1 METRANYVLIGLAT
15 IIAILAGLGFFLWL
29 AKVQIDRTYAR
40 YDILFDTAA
49 GLGKAAPVRFNGV
62 DVGQV
67 LAIDLDRSRPELV
80 RVSIEV
86 AAGTPVRQGTEATLQ
101 SQGVTGVSFV
111 SLEGGKP
118 DAPRLNIDPGAGVA
132 IIPSKP
138 SVVQDLIENA
148 PDLLAEAI
156 ALLRDLSTF
165 TSEENRKSVASILK
179 NVDSATGRLD
189 TAITDITRI
198 TQDVS
203 AAVKQIA
210 AFSGRLD
217 SVADNANAALAT
229 ADSTLQG
236 FESFSA
242 KGLPRITATAS
253 EAERLIASLR
263 RLSAQIERDPARFF
277 LGNRT
282 PEYAR

>member
-15 IIAILAGLGFFLWL
+15 VIAILAGLGFFLWL
-29 AKVQIDRTYAR
+29 AKVQIDRTYAQ
-40 YDILFDTAA
+40 YDILFDTVA

-67 LAIDLDRSRPELV
+67 LSIDLDRSRPELV
-80 RVSIEV
+80 RVRIEV

-118 DAPRLNIDPGAGVA
+118 DAPRLQIDPDAKVA

-138 SVVQDLIENA
+138 SVVQGLIENA
-148 PDLLAEAI
+148 PDLLEEAI
-156 ALLRDLSTF
+156 SLLRDLSTF
-165 TSEENRKSVASILK
+165 TNDENRASVASILR

-189 TAITDITRI
+189 KAITDITQI
-198 TQDVS
+198 TEDVS
-203 AAVKQIA
+203 AAVRQIA
-210 AFSGRLD
+210 EFSQRLD
-217 SVADNANAALAT
+217 SVAENANAALKT
-229 ADSTLQG
+229 ANGTLQE
-236 FESFSA
+236 FKAFSTQ
-242 KGLPRITATAS
+242 GLPRITATAS
-253 EAERLIASLR
+253 EAERLIDSLR

-282 PEYAR
+282 PEYTR

>member
-15 IIAILAGLGFFLWL
+15 IIAFLAGLGFFLWL
-29 AKVQIDRTYAR
+29 AKVQIDRSYAR
-40 YDILFDTAA
+40 YDILFDSAA

-62 DVGQV
+62 DVGEV
-67 LAIDLDRSRPELV
+67 LDIQLDRSRPQLV

-86 AAGTPVRQGTEATLQ
+86 TAGTPVRQGTQATLQ

-111 SLEGGKP
+111 GLEGGQP
-118 DAPRLNIDPGAGVA
+118 DAPRLEIDPEAGVA

-138 SVVQDLIENA
+138 SVVQGLIDNA
-148 PDLLAEAI
+148 PDLLEEAI
-156 ALLRDLSTF
+156 SLLRDLSKF
-165 TSEENRKSVASILK
+165 TSDENRESVASILK

-189 TAITDITRI
+189 TAIDDITRI

-203 AAVKQIA
+203 VAVKQIA
-210 AFSGRLD
+210 DFSDRLD
-217 SVADNANAALAT
+217 SVANNANAVLETAQGTLRGFEAFT
-229 ADSTLQG
+229 AD
-236 FESFSA
+236 
-242 KGLPRITATAS
+242 GLPRITATAS
-253 EAERLIASLR
+253 EAERLIDSLR

-282 PEYAR
+282 PEYTR

>member
-1 METRANYVLIGLAT
+1 METRANYVLIGLASL
-15 IIAILAGLGFFLWL
+15 IAILAGLGFFLWL

-111 SLEGGKP
+111 SLEGGKQ
-118 DAPRLNIDPGAGVA
+118 DAPRLEIDADAGVA

-138 SVVQDLIENA
+138 SVVQDLIDNA
-148 PDLLAEAI
+148 PELLTEATSV
-156 ALLRDLSTF
+156 LRDLRTF
-165 TSEENRKSVASILK
+165 TTDDNRQAVASILR
-179 NVDSATGRLD
+179 NMDSASARLD
-189 TAITDITRI
+189 TAITDVTRI
-198 TQDVS
+198 SKDV
-203 AAVKQIA
+203 AEAVQQIA
-210 AFSGRLD
+210 EFSHRLD
-217 SVADNANAALAT
+217 SVADNANSVLAT
-229 ADSTLQG
+229 ANSTLEG
-236 FESFSA
+236 FQAFSA
-242 KGLPRITATAS
+242 QGLPRITSTAS

-282 PEYAR
+282 PEYTR